1 MTDVGFR
8 FLHAAD
14 FHLEQ
19 PFSGLTELPE
29 SIAALVVEAPFAAA
43 LRMFDAAIRER
54 VEFIILSGD
63 LLDVEQAGA
72 AGVSFLLEQFERMQ
86 SHGIAVYW
94 CGGRSDNPQEWP
106 AGVNLPA
113 GVQVFPAFKAEELT
127 HFRDEEP
134 IALIVGRS
142 WHRSADI
149 SPLDF
154 PDEGSG
160 VFTVGVGYGT
170 CDPALLTQ
178 RRVDYWALGGEHERR
193 TVGSTQK
200 VIHYPGTTQS
210 REPSELG
217 PHGCSLVHVAAEG
230 RSRIQTLNTDAVR
243 WLDETI
249 LVAGELGKGD
259 TPKQLADRVKQLRS
273 ENDERLLLVRW
284 KLRGSGKLGSTQRRR
299 ELASELLG
307 YLRSEFASGK
317 TPVWSVSV
325 DIDAAETPAA
335 WYEEDSMLGEFLRVS
350 SRWQQ
355 DDVTPDLS
363 AEIPE
368 AFREHEL
375 AEMLAISE
383 TSREQ
388 VLAEAVI
395 LGSQLLGGNERT
407 KRSERTPSRE

>member
-19 PFSGLTELPE
+19 PFSGLLELPE
-29 SIAALVVEAPFAAA
+29 SIANHVVEAPFAAA
-43 LRMFDAAIRER
+43 LKVFDAAIRER
-54 VEFIILSGD
+54 VEFIVLSGD

-72 AGVSFLLEQFERMQ
+72 AGVAFLLEQFERMEA
-86 SHGIAVYW
+86 SGIAVYW

-106 AGVNLPA
+106 AGVKLPS
-113 GVQVFPAFKAEELT
+113 GTQVFPAFKAEELT

-170 CDPALLTQ
+170 CEPALLMQ
-178 RRVDYWALGGEHERR
+178 RRVDYWALGGEHARR

-210 REPSELG
+210 REPSEIG
-217 PHGCSLVHVAAEG
+217 PHGCSLVHVASEG
-230 RSRIQTLNTDAVR
+230 RSRIQTLPTDTVR
-243 WLDETI
+243 WLDETL

-259 TPKQLADRVKQLRS
+259 TPKAISDRVKQLRS
-273 ENDERLLLVRW
+273 ENEERLLLVRW
-284 KLRGSGKLGSTQRRR
+284 KLRGSGKMGSTHKRR
-299 ELASELLG
+299 ELAAELLS
-307 YLRSEFASGK
+307 YARTEFASGK
-317 TPVWSVSV
+317 SPVWSVGV
-325 DIDAAETPAA
+325 DIDAAEIPAT
-335 WYEEDSMLGEFLRVS
+335 WYEEDSMLGEFLRVG

-355 DDVTPDLS
+355 DDVTPDLTP
-363 AEIPE
+363 EIPE

-375 AEMLAISE
+375 ATLLSVSDE
-383 TSREQ
+383 SREQ
-388 VLAEAVI
+388 VLSEAVV
-395 LGSQLLGGNERT
+395 LGSQLLGGNERS
-407 KRSERTPSRE
+407 KRSTPASRE